1 MRRHLMYAVLA
12 AFVLLAAGASS
23 TLAAVVPRG
32 EQTFVFNGRL
42 LADAGSSSSLYVDVN
57 GGNKPALR
65 KLVGLS
71 DNQHFAVGSG
81 TQFLRWSHGVPTVVA
96 ESNLV
101 AGDVVSVH
109 VRAAQ
114 TATLAEIAAT
124 AAARVADRGPAP
136 GHAGKPLWLFIGK
149 LNGPAA
155 GGKLSIHVQSGN
167 WLALRKMLGQ
177 PLDESFSYGNRTI
190 FILWRAGVPTVISP
204 SQLKV
209 GDRISVRIRAPRAY
223 SLQQAEQVPATHV
236 GDHEPHTPA

>member
-1 MRRHLMYAVLA
+1 MRRRLTYVLIA
-12 AFVLLAAGASS
+12 ALVLLAAGASS
-23 TLAAVVPRG
+23 TFAARG
-32 EQTFVFNGRL
+32 SGEVTFVFNGHL

-57 GGNKPALR
+57 GGNRLALK

-71 DNQHFAVGSG
+71 DNQYFAVDSG
-81 TQFLRWSHGVPTVVA
+81 TQYLRWSHGVPTVVA

-101 AGDVVSVH
+101 AGDTVSVQ
-109 VRAAQ
+109 VRAPRIS
-114 TATLAEIAAT
+114 TLAQITAT

-136 GHAGKPLWLFIGK
+136 GHPGRPLWLFVGS

-155 GGKLSIHVQSGN
+155 NGKVSIHVQSGN

-177 PLDESFSYGNRTI
+177 PQDESFSYGPRTI
-190 FILWRAGVPTVISP
+190 FILWRSGIPTLISP

-209 GDRISVRIRAPRAY
+209 GDRISVRIRAPRVY
-223 SLQQAEQVPATHV
+223 SLQQAEQVPATHI

>member
-1 MRRHLMYAVLA
+1 MRRRLTYFVLA
-12 AFVLLAAGASS
+12 ALVLLAAGASS
-23 TLAAVVPRG
+23 TLAAARG
-32 EQTFVFNGRL
+32 GELTYVFNGRL

-65 KLVGLS
+65 KLVGQS
-71 DNQHFAVGSG
+71 DSRHFAVGAG

-109 VRAAQ
+109 VRGAREASLAQ
-114 TATLAEIAAT
+114 IEAT
-124 AAARVADRGPAP
+124 AAARVADRGPSP
-136 GHAGKPLWLFIGK
+136 GHAGRPLWLFIGT
-149 LNGPAA
+149 LDAPAA
-155 GGKLSIHVQSGN
+155 GGKVTIHVQSGN

-190 FILWRAGVPTVISP
+190 FILWRSGVPTVISP
-204 SQLKV
+204 GQLRV
-209 GDRISVRIRAPRAY
+209 GDRISIRIRAPRVY
-223 SLQQAEQVPATHV
+223 SLQQAEQVPVTHI